1 MALSTSPVL
10 EMINISKSFPGVKAL
25 DGANLSIRPG
35 QIHGLV
41 GENGAGKS
49 TIIKVLAGVYQPEAG
64 TINFNGNTQKSVDS
78 KTVHELGIRFVH
90 QELHLVSTFTVTEA
104 VFMGHEITNI
114 LGVDKKTMNE
124 RAERTLRDVLGVT
137 IDGRT
142 LIRDL
147 SPAERKL
154 VQIAR
159 ALVDEGAKL
168 VVFDEPTAPLAANE
182 VERVLGAIRRLR
194 DNNISTLYVS
204 HYLGEITELCDRV
217 SVFRDGKNSGNVEQ
231 VTSTTAKDLIR
242 MMVGK
247 ELDQLFPV
255 RKHTLGATSLQLK
268 NASDGSKFTEVNLD
282 VKAGEIVGIVGLLGS
297 GSEEIV
303 DSLVGL
309 RNIKTGT
316 LEINQRSTKI
326 KSPAMALKKSMVLI
340 PRDRRNDGLLL
351 NLNISN
357 NINLSTLDLVS
368 SLGIVSASK
377 SKQRAVEMISKLN
390 IRPAEPN
397 TLARLLSGGNQQKV
411 VLARSLAAQAK
422 ILVLDE
428 PTIGVDVGAKSEI
441 YKIISDLATSGAAI
455 LISSNDPAE
464 ILGLCDRVFVVLRGK
479 IVSSHNASDLS
490 RDELVERTTGSKQG
504 ESNVE

>member
-1 MALSTSPVL
+1 
-10 EMINISKSFPGVKAL
+10 
-25 DGANLSIRPG
+25 
-35 QIHGLV
+35 
-41 GENGAGKS
+41 
-49 TIIKVLAGVYQPEAG
+49 
-64 TINFNGNTQKSVDS
+64 VDP
-78 KTVHELGIRFVH
+78 KIVHDLGIRFVH

-114 LGVDKKTMNE
+114 LGVDKKSMHE
-124 RAERTLRDVLGVT
+124 KAERTLRDILGVT
-137 IDGRT
+137 INGRT

-217 SVFRDGKNSGNVEQ
+217 SVFRDGKNSGNVDQ

-255 RKHTLGATSLQLK
+255 RKHTLGSTSLQLK
-268 NASDGSKFTEVNLD
+268 NASDGSKFSDVNLE

-309 RNIKTGT
+309 RKIKTGT
-316 LEINQRSTKI
+316 LVINQQSTKI

-351 NLNISN
+351 NLNITN
-357 NINLSTLDLVS
+357 NINLSTLDMVS
-368 SLGIVSASK
+368 SLGIVSSSK
-377 SKQRAVEMISKLN
+377 SKQRAIDVISKLN

-411 VLARSLAAQAK
+411 VLARSLAAKAK

-441 YKIISDLATSGAAI
+441 YKIISDLASSGAAI

-479 IVSSHNASDLS
+479 VVSSHNASELS
-490 RDELVERTTGSKQG
+490 RDELVERMTGSKQG

>member
-1 MALSTSPVL
+1 MVLSTLPVL

-25 DGANLSIRPG
+25 DAANLKIMPG
-35 QIHGLV
+35 EIHGLV

-64 TINFNGNTQKSVDS
+64 TIYFDGETQKNVDP
-78 KTVHELGIRFVH
+78 KVVHDLGIRFVH

-114 LGVDKKTMNE
+114 LGVDKKAMRQ
-124 RAERTLRDVLGVT
+124 RAERTLQEILGVT

-217 SVFRDGKNSGNVEQ
+217 SVFRDGKNSGNVEK

-255 RKHTLGATSLQLK
+255 RKHNLGATSLQLK
-268 NASDGSKFTEVNLD
+268 DTSDGSKFSEVNLE

-303 DSLVGL
+303 DSIVGL
-309 RNIKTGT
+309 RKIKTGT
-316 LEINQRSTKI
+316 LEINQQPTRI
-326 KSPAMALKKSMVLI
+326 KSPAMALKKSLALI
-340 PRDRRNDGLLL
+340 PRDRRNDGLVL
-351 NLNISN
+351 NLKIAD
-357 NINLSTLDLVS
+357 NINLSTLDMVS
-368 SLGIVSASK
+368 RLGIVSASK

-441 YKIISDLATSGAAI
+441 YKIVSDLATSGAAI

-479 IVSSHNASDLS
+479 IVSSHNASDLT
-490 RDELVERTTGSKQG
+490 RDELVERMTGSKQG
-504 ESNVE
+504 GSNVK

>member
-1 MALSTSPVL
+1 L
-10 EMINISKSFPGVKAL
+10 K
-25 DGANLSIRPG
+25 
-35 QIHGLV
+35 
-41 GENGAGKS
+41 
-49 TIIKVLAGVYQPEAG
+49 
-64 TINFNGNTQKSVDS
+64 
-78 KTVHELGIRFVH
+78 
-90 QELHLVSTFTVTEA
+90 
-104 VFMGHEITNI
+104 
-114 LGVDKKTMNE
+114 
-124 RAERTLRDVLGVT
+124 
-137 IDGRT
+137 
-142 LIRDL
+142 
-147 SPAERKL
+147 
-154 VQIAR
+154 
-159 ALVDEGAKL
+159 
-168 VVFDEPTAPLAANE
+168 
-182 VERVLGAIRRLR
+182 

-255 RKHTLGATSLQLK
+255 RKHTFGATSLQLK
-268 NASDGSKFTEVNLD
+268 NASDGSKFTQVNLD

-309 RNIKTGT
+309 RNIKTGS
-316 LEINQRSTKI
+316 LEINQQPAKI

-357 NINLSTLDLVS
+357 NINLSTLDMVS

-490 RDELVERTTGSKQG
+490 RDELVERMTGSKQG